1 MKKIV
6 KITALV
12 LALLLAAAAVTV
24 YALWHNELASVA
36 SFKKIRDRNDAHMD
50 GAVYAMN
57 VRGGFYLED
66 FIAQGGVSNDT
77 ELIAFVVDHITKDL
91 IPVHIDNPEIGCSS
105 FTARTADGDVLFAR
119 NYDMKKTN
127 TCIVRTQG
135 GNGRHAAISTADL
148 GLLSMDADADVEGL
162 LDKITCLAAV
172 YAPLDGMN
180 DAGVACGVYM
190 TYQGPEGDVV
200 ATDQHT
206 DRPDMTTTTFLR
218 LVLDYADD
226 LDEAIEI
233 ARAYD
238 MHDSAGTSYHYMV
251 ADASGRSAIFEWVA
265 AMDAAD
271 TDGSARQLVI
281 TYNDQDAQI
290 GENEGASDAQWVTN
304 FVIQPGYYDSEE
316 DQKGLDRYRHIEGQL
331 MAADGVLADGRAAMD
346 VLASVGRRSWNHG
359 RGEHLTIH
367 SAVYNLTDK
376 TVDWVPNEN
385 YDDAEAWFTF
395 AL

>member
-77 ELIAFVVDHITKDL
+77 ELIAFVVDHITKGL

-265 AMDAAD
+265 ATDAAD